1 MPNVLRLGRQE
12 GGFMMVELLM
22 AITVTVIALT
32 ALVAV
37 FSQGVVGMRSSTSQ
51 TSAVLLAD
59 AQMETYRTMVYRDI
73 GLDMSAATVAALDS
87 TYTGDSACANAAT
100 GDTCGTNGAD
110 GTETEPTGVLPNSCT
125 TINGWYSNTNPCTP
139 SRTITS
145 GSSPDSHPYRIDT
158 YVTLAPAVT
167 TGSSQMDQYKQ
178 VTVVVRDGNKVSTV
192 LARESSTFVC
202 ANGQVPGDTADC

>member
-1 MPNVLRLGRQE
+1 MPFVLRLGRQE
-12 GGFMMVELLM
+12 SGFMMVELLM
-22 AITVTVIALT
+22 AITVTVVALT
-32 ALVAV
+32 ALIAV

-73 GLDMSAATVAALDS
+73 GLDLSAGTTAALDS
-87 TYTGDSACANAAT
+87 TYTGDSACANTAT

-110 GTETEPTGVLPNSCT
+110 GTETEPTGALPNDCA
-125 TINGWYSNTNPCTP
+125 TINGWYSDTDPCTP
-139 SRTITS
+139 SRTIAS
-145 GSSPDSHPYRIDT
+145 AASPDTHPYRVDT

-167 TGSSQMDQYKQ
+167 SGSSQIDQYKQ
-178 VTVVVRDGNKVSTV
+178 VTVVVRDGLKVSTV

-202 ANGQVPGDTADC
+202 ANGQVPGDTSDC